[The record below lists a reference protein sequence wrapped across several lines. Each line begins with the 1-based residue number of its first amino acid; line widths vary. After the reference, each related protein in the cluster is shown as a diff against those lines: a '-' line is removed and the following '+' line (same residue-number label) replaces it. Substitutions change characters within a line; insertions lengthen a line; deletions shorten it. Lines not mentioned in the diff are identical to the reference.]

1 MVLPERT
8 GGPGSPPGALFD
20 FEGVVR
26 RALEI
31 ERDALTNLLGRS
43 LDAPARAAALLHGC
57 AGRIVVTGVG
67 KTGLVGRK
75 IAATLAS
82 TGTPAHFL
90 HAGEAVHGDLGVVLE
105 ADIVLAISNSGETA
119 EVVEL
124 LPHLKQLKTPI
135 IALTGVVSS
144 TLARGSDV
152 VLDVSVDREAD
163 PLGMAPTASTT
174 AALAMGDALAA
185 ALMAARGL
193 TRDQYAQR
201 HPGGSLG
208 NILSAKVSDLMV
220 NSEDMPAVPDTVTVQ
235 EAIYEM
241 TSRRNMGAT
250 FITDPERRLVGILTD
265 GDLRRVIQAH
275 AEPLS
280 IPVRTVMST
289 HPKSIGADAPAIDA
303 MRLMEDHSITLL
315 AVVDK
320 DGRPVSA
327 IHMHDLVKAGL
338 AVLSAD
344 DE

>member
-1 MVLPERT
+1 MEAVL
-8 GGPGSPPGALFD
+8 
-20 FEGVVR
+20 R

-31 ERDALTNLLGRS
+31 ERDALNELLDRPLG
-43 LDAPARAAALLHGC
+43 PACEAAALLDGC

-82 TGTPAHFL
+82 TGAPAHFL
-90 HAGEAVHGDLGVVLE
+90 HAGEAVHGDLGVVLPE
-105 ADIVLAISNSGETA
+105 DIVIAISNSGETA
-119 EVVEL
+119 EVVDL

-135 IALTGVVSS
+135 IALTGVTSS
-144 TLARGSDV
+144 TLARNSDV
-152 VLDVSVDREAD
+152 VLDVGVRREAD

-185 ALMAARGL
+185 ALMSSRGL
-193 TRDQYAQR
+193 TREQYAAR

-208 NILSAKVSDLMV
+208 NILLARVADLMAD
-220 NSEDMPAVPDTVTVQ
+220 SGDVPVVGDSVTVRD
-235 EAIYEM
+235 AIYEM
-241 TSRRNMGAT
+241 TSRRMGAT
-250 FITDPERRLVGILTD
+250 FITDSGGRLAGIFTD
-265 GDLRRVIQAH
+265 GDLRRVLQAH
-275 AEPLS
+275 SEALSVPLKS
-280 IPVRTVMST
+280 VMT
-289 HPKSIGADAPAIDA
+289 AHPKSIDADTPAIDA

-315 AVVDK
+315 AVVD
-320 DGRPVSA
+320 DEGRPVSA